1 MKFHSFY
8 SNLKLILISPV
19 FAVYFFQPFGSITVC
34 MSRILCISPVPGTK
48 FSGLE
53 ALQSE
58 NETKSDTQSISMGSE
73 KSGKANTTPKIS
85 RSGYASDEDVTG
97 PQSIM
102 AFDSSSEDEEG
113 LGQDS
118 FLGGKFTDVSSP
130 FDVDG
135 RLSPEGSSLGT
146 TGSADGL
153 DSSQEENVF
162 EFEENDSSCDEM
174 KSKGSRKHSKR
185 RMGSSPRASQDL
197 KDSLSDIVN
206 FDTDEPCT
214 VWLGTEDGWYVL
226 L

>member
-1 MKFHSFY
+1 
-8 SNLKLILISPV
+8 
-19 FAVYFFQPFGSITVC
+19 

-58 NETKSDTQSISMGSE
+58 SETKSDTHSISLGSE
-73 KSGKANTTPKIS
+73 KSSKTNTNPKIS

-113 LGQDS
+113 LGQES
-118 FLGGKFTDVSSP
+118 FLGGKFNDGSSP

-146 TGSADGL
+146 TGSADGM
-153 DSSQEENVF
+153 DSSQDENVF
-162 EFEENDSSCDEM
+162 EFEDNDSSCDEM
-174 KSKGSRKHSKR
+174 KAKGSRKHSGKR
-185 RMGSSPRASQDL
+185 RSRTSREDL

-206 FDTDEPCT
+206 FDTDEACT

-226 L
+226 VASFTL

>member
-1 MKFHSFY
+1 
-8 SNLKLILISPV
+8 
-19 FAVYFFQPFGSITVC
+19 

-58 NETKSDTQSISMGSE
+58 SENKSDTHSISLGSE
-73 KSGKANTTPKIS
+73 KGSITNTPKIS
-85 RSGYASDEDVTG
+85 RSGYTSDEDVTG

-113 LGQDS
+113 LGQES

-153 DSSQEENVF
+153 DSSPDENVF

-174 KSKGSRKHSKR
+174 KTKGSRKHSKR
-185 RMGSSPRASQDL
+185 RMGSSRASEDL

-206 FDTDEPCT
+206 FDTDEACT
-214 VWLGTEDGWYVL
+214 VWLGTEDGWYVVVL
-226 L
+226 VITNLFS